1 MYDYLATL
9 RTPQSDSPKPIP
21 LKLQKH
27 KSVPPPLA
35 PLENFSARR
44 AAWLFVR
51 QANDLEE
58 TQQKELAL
66 MRQVSPTA
74 EAAYG
79 LTQAFLQMVREH
91 TGEPLEAWLSLVEES
106 TLPELKS
113 FAKGLQQ
120 DKAAV
125 FAGLTLPW
133 SNGPVEGHVNR
144 LKLIKRSMYGRA
156 QLRRRSIFRSSTG
169 LAPRWFGTLAER
181 AAPSPR
187 IIPALAYL
195 CPRPA
200 RAWKI
205 RVCSWWIPF
214 AGLYC

>member
-1 MYDYLATL
+1 MVARGVSQWLTALERTKSSRLQGFIQSHVRLSCDLANTSIRL
-9 RTPQSDSPKPIP
+9 TQADPI
-21 LKLQKH
+21 KTAKAQEC
-27 KSVPPPLA
+27 SSPLA

-51 QANDLEE
+51 QANDLDE

-120 DKAAV
+120 DKAAM

-156 QLRRRSIFRSSTG
+156 KLRLLRQRV
-169 LAPRWFGTLAER
+169 LH
-181 AAPSPR
+181 SPPKKR
-187 IIPALAYL
+187 KRTI
-195 CPRPA
+195 A
-200 RAWKI
+200 RVA
-205 RVCSWWIPF
+205 
-214 AGLYC
+214 